1 MLKDFWKAFKSGTD
15 IRGVAVEGAGYDV
28 NLTEETVTAMTNG
41 FILWLAEKTQ
51 KSPEKLVVS
60 VGRDSRISGPKISAV
75 VRRTLFE
82 AGVYVIDCGLAST
95 PAMFMTTVELE
106 CDGAVEITASHHPYY
121 RNGLKFFTR
130 NGGLE
135 AEDITAILEYAQ
147 NNQRPPFSDEGD
159 ISVTDYMT
167 TYANNI
173 REMIKEEINSK
184 EDYHHPLKGFKVVVD
199 AGNGVGGF
207 YATVLESLG
216 ANVEGSQCLE
226 PNGMFPCHA
235 PNPEDAKAMEFI
247 CNAVKKYHAD
257 LGIIFDTDVDRGGA
271 VDSGGR
277 EINRNRLVAL
287 AASIA
292 VDNNPGAV
300 IVTDSITSSGL
311 NEFIE
316 KDLKCKHLRFKRGYK
331 NVIDEAIRQT
341 ENGKRC
347 PLAIET
353 SGHAAMKENYFLD
366 DGAYLVTRILI
377 KAVQLR
383 NQGKSLESLIENL
396 KEPVES
402 KEIRIKITDK
412 DFRKRGE
419 KVIADLFKYAEQQKD
434 FKIAKDNYEG
444 IRVSFNKKNGD
455 GWFLL
460 RLSVHDPIMPLNI
473 ESDSKGGVDKI
484 YAKLKPFLE
493 DCEGLETYVKKPE
506 PKKPVEK
513 AKPVETKA
521 ASVADEKPAETKAAP
536 VEEKKPTETKT
547 APVEEVKP
555 TETKAAPVEE
565 VKPTETKAASVE
577 EKKPTETKAAP
588 VEEKKPTETKAAPV
602 AEKKPAETKAA
613 PVEEVKPAET
623 KAAPVEEK
631 KPIKIETAPV
641 EEVKPVE
648 TETAPIEEVKP
659 AETETA
665 PVAEEKKTEIE
676 APVQNKKPKKNNSK
690 KKPRKNK

>member
-41 FILWLAEKTQ
+41 FVLWLAEKTQ

-521 ASVADEKPAETKAAP
+521 APVADEKPAETKAAP

-555 TETKAAPVEE
+555 TETKAAPV
-565 VKPTETKAASVE
+565 
-577 EKKPTETKAAP
+577 
-588 VEEKKPTETKAAPV
+588 

-623 KAAPVEEK
+623 KAAPVEE
-631 KPIKIETAPV
+631 
-641 EEVKPVE
+641 
-648 TETAPIEEVKP
+648 VKP
-659 AETETA
+659 AETKAASVEEKNPTETKAA
-665 PVAEEKKTEIE
+665 PVEEKKPAETKAAPAAEEKKTEIE
-676 APVQNKKPKKNNSK
+676 TPVQNKKSRKRKSK
-690 KKPRKNK
+690 KK